1 MNVSEGSTR
10 VVLQTNRYTYSEEV
24 AEEISRF
31 AKKHEYDGR
40 KEFKEAWQ
48 KWMEE
53 PEIKKMIGD
62 EVFRLTNN
70 GFTGDITER
79 MYKSARYYYRKK
91 TDTADK
97 EPEPRKEYEGLP
109 RSVLRTIDTHINGE
123 INQKRMDQD
132 SGVINISAANSF
144 TAYCKLHYDV
154 ITELLPENKEDIIS
168 LREEIMLVTER
179 LKKTYKNRFYKI
191 KVSMQEV
198 K

>member
-1 MNVSEGSTR
+1 
-10 VVLQTNRYTYSEEV
+10 
-24 AEEISRF
+24 
-31 AKKHEYDGR
+31 
-40 KEFKEAWQ
+40 
-48 KWMEE
+48 
-53 PEIKKMIGD
+53 
-62 EVFRLTNN
+62 
-70 GFTGDITER
+70 
-79 MYKSARYYYRKK
+79 
-91 TDTADK
+91 
-97 EPEPRKEYEGLP
+97 
-109 RSVLRTIDTHINGE
+109 VLRTIDTHINGE